1 MTTTKLIELI
11 RGAKESVVIQ
21 TPYLVISELGLSLF
35 AEAEARGVE
44 VTIMTNSLASTDNL
58 MAFNGYLR
66 NRDDLLRAGV
76 DLYEFRPDA
85 AVRRKIM
92 TSARTRETG
101 YFPIFGLHAK
111 TLIVDRKTLVVAT
124 FNLDPRSANL
134 NTECYVSIQSA
145 EMVART
151 LGYIE
156 EEMKSENAWRTTL
169 DWNPNSEGGWGK
181 RFMLIWHGILPKS
194 VL

>member
-1 MTTTKLIELI
+1 MRHTRL
-11 RGAKESVVIQ
+11 
-21 TPYLVISELGLSLF
+21 LGRLTHF
-35 AEAEARGVE
+35 V
-44 VTIMTNSLASTDNL
+44 
-58 MAFNGYLR
+58 F
-66 NRDDLLRAGV
+66 
-76 DLYEFRPDA
+76 
-85 AVRRKIM
+85 
-92 TSARTRETG
+92 TSH
-101 YFPIFGLHAK
+101 YGL
-111 TLIVDRKTLVVAT
+111 
-124 FNLDPRSANL
+124 
-134 NTECYVSIQSA
+134 EA